1 MVTAT
6 DVVPGRYFQIG
17 NPIKG
22 ILKVSSAKFPMY
34 GKVSIKGEYLDFKS
48 GGIRE
53 KDFPSIR
60 NLVHK
65 MTLAQV
71 AEHTA
76 NAVRRLREFSSI
88 LDLARGITWP
98 LEKY

>member
-17 NPIKG
+17 NPMKG
-22 ILKVSSAKFPMY
+22 ILRVTSADFPMY
-34 GKVSIKGEYLDFKS
+34 GKVSIKGEYLDLKT
-48 GGIRE
+48 GGIRGKE
-53 KDFPSIR
+53 FSSIR
-60 NLVHK
+60 DLVRR
-65 MTLAQV
+65 MTSPQV
-71 AEHTA
+71 AEHTT
-76 NAVRRLREFSSI
+76 NAVRRLQEFSSI

>member
-22 ILKVSSAKFPMY
+22 ILKVSFAIFPMY
-34 GKVSIKGEYLDFKS
+34 GKVSITGEYLDLKT

-53 KDFPSIR
+53 KDFSSIR

-65 MTLAQV
+65 MTPAQV
-71 AEHTA
+71 AEHTTS
-76 NAVRRLREFSSI
+76 AVRRL
-88 LDLARGITWP
+88 
-98 LEKY
+98 EKY